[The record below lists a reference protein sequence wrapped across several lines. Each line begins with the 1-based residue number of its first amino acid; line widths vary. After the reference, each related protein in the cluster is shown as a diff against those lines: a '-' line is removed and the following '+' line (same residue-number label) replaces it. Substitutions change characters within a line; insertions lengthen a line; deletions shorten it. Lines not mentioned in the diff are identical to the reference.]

1 VEGKHTRR
9 SVMKRRGPSA
19 RAQSHVQ
26 GEEESGEEESHRR
39 WRLSWPWFVP
49 LCVAVAATAL
59 VVSLATGILG
69 PGGKSGPEPNS
80 SPDSH
85 NSTPSPSESVF
96 AAINDLRAQNGLRPL
111 IFSASAARIARRHSV
126 ALATRDNRLPDDC
139 LDCIAWQMRW
149 VNAQVITGTGKSI
162 QAVNQRL
169 TGGRAR
175 SAGLLCRCVTMGAA
189 GVVQADGRFWVTEL
203 SFRPA
208 PPVLFGARA
217 KPRPTDKVV
226 TGNVDEDALIHLE
239 SEIGRK
245 LAIDH
250 FYLNF
255 GEVWPNARFAWDRRG
270 GRVPLMD
277 WDLTDPTY
285 TWAQIAAGKADGI
298 INARARA
305 AAAYKGPI
313 LLSFDH
319 EPNYSTAGT
328 PSQFVAAW
336 KHIVNKF
343 RAARAANVKFVLI
356 ISAIAFDQGTQN
368 LWYPGR
374 TYVDYVGADGYNW
387 YGAHSNA
394 RWRTLGDIFTNFYY
408 WTITEHV
415 PAMITETGCLEDPRN
430 PGRKAAWFRQADTW
444 LHSRPNIKA
453 FVYFDTNQRW
463 PWWVDT
469 STQSLNAF
477 KAMAH
482 NPLFR

>member
-1 VEGKHTRR
+1 VEGKHARR
-9 SVMKRRGPSA
+9 SVTKRREPGSQP
-19 RAQSHVQ
+19 HVQ
-26 GEEESGEEESHRR
+26 GEEESGEESHRR
-39 WRLSWPWFVP
+39 WRASLPWLVP

-59 VVSLATGILG
+59 VASLATGILRL
-69 PGGKSGPEPNS
+69 GGKSASGPNS
-80 SPDSH
+80 SPGDQS
-85 NSTPSPSESVF
+85 SAASPSESAF
-96 AAINDLRAQNGLRPL
+96 AAINALRAQNGLRPL
-111 IFSASAARIARRHSV
+111 IFSASAARIARRHSL
-126 ALATRDNRLPDDC
+126 ALATRHSRLPGDC
-139 LDCIAWQMRW
+139 LDCIAWQMGW
-149 VNAQVITGTGKSI
+149 VHAQEVTGTGKSM

-169 TGGRAR
+169 MGRGAR
-175 SAGLLCRCVTMGAA
+175 SAGLLCGCATMGAA
-189 GVVQADGRFWVTEL
+189 GVVEADGRFWVTEL

-208 PPVLFGARA
+208 PPILFGARA

-226 TGNVDEDALIHLE
+226 TGNQDEDALLHLE

-255 GEVWPNARFAWDRRG
+255 GDVWPNARFAWDRRG

-277 WDLTDPTY
+277 WDLTDPSY

-336 KHIVNKF
+336 RHIVRRF
-343 RAARAANVKFVLI
+343 RAAGAANVKFVLI
-356 ISAIAFDQGTQN
+356 LSAIVFDQGTQN

-374 TYVDYVGADGYNW
+374 PYVDYVGADGYNW

-394 RWRTLGDIFTNFYY
+394 KWRSLGDIFNNFYY
-408 WTITEHV
+408 WTLTEHV
-415 PAMITETGCLEDPRN
+415 PAMITETGSLEDPRN

-444 LHSRPNIKA
+444 LHSHPNIKA
-453 FVYFDTNQRW
+453 FVYFDTNQKW

-469 STQSLNAF
+469 SATSLHAF
-477 KAMAH
+477 KAMAQD
-482 NPLFR
+482 PLFR